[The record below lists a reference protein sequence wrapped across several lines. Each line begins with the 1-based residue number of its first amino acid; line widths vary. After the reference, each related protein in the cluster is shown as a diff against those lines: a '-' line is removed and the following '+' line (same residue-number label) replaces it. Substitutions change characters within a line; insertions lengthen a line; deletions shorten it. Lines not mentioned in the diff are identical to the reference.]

1 MTATPKPLPTRNI
14 DRIADDLVMYV
25 GMTQPGILLELREW
39 FNHDDLAWCKAMG
52 DNDPRDPLALAHR
65 IAAESVWEAFA
76 RKLGLPELP
85 DGGYRVEEN
94 RLTPEEVAFLKD

>member
-1 MTATPKPLPTRNI
+1 
-14 DRIADDLVMYV
+14 
-25 GMTQPGILLELREW
+25 
-39 FNHDDLAWCKAMG
+39 MG
-52 DNDPRDPLALAHR
+52 DNDPRDPLAPAHR

-94 RLTPEEVAFLKD
+94 PLTPEEVAFLKD